1 MTKETMMLAIKSLS
15 PLFIARIIAL
25 FVFVLLIFFIKGQ
38 ITNLTKKTTLT
49 LNNISSQ
56 TSLINQ
62 AAELK
67 QQYNVYYPLLPK
79 IQALLPG
86 QDNLP
91 NFVSDVEAA
100 GRKTGMD
107 FTTIKFV
114 GEPLPSSTIINTKE
128 IAIVLNAGGTGV
140 KFEDL
145 FKELAS
151 LPYFMNLTVINI
163 DAQGGIDGTALLQAN
178 GTLFLR

>member
-1 MTKETMMLAIKSLS
+1 MTKETLILSIKSLS
-15 PLFIARIIAL
+15 PLFVVRIVAL
-25 FVFVLLIFFIKGQ
+25 FIFILLIFFIKGK
-38 ITNLTKKTTLT
+38 ITSLAKETILV
-49 LNNISSQ
+49 LNNISAQ
-56 TSLINQ
+56 TSLINE

-67 QQYNVYYPLLPK
+67 QQYNNYYPLLPK

-100 GRKTGMD
+100 GRRTGMD

-114 GEPLPSSTIINTKE
+114 GEPLPSSTSINTKE

-140 KFEDL
+140 KFTDL

-151 LPYFMNLTVINI
+151 IPYFMNLTAINI

>member
-1 MTKETMMLAIKSLS
+1 MTKETLILSIKNLT
-15 PLFIARIIAL
+15 PFLIARIIAL
-25 FVFVLLIFFIKGQ
+25 FVFILLIFFIRSQ
-38 ITNLTKKTTLT
+38 ITNSTQKAAII
-49 LNNISSQ
+49 LNDISTQIS
-56 TSLINQ
+56 IIDQ

-67 QQYNVYYPLLPK
+67 QQYNNYYPLLPK

-91 NFVSDVEAA
+91 DFVSDVEAA
-100 GRKTGMD
+100 GKRAGMD

-114 GEPLPSSTIINTKE
+114 GEPLPSSTSISAKE

-140 KFEDL
+140 KFTDL

-151 LPYFMNLTVINI
+151 IPYFMNLSAINI

-178 GTLFLR
+178 GTLFLK